1 MKHEPSDNGNLQR
14 VKGHHGKR
22 GWDGSVAVQFGG
34 SDGKIQN
41 CLPIMTGWGLPRALI
56 SSVCRRD
63 PEWQMNFPAY
73 PTLDLRMCHEF
84 SAEYG

>member
-1 MKHEPSDNGNLQR
+1 M
-14 VKGHHGKR
+14 
-22 GWDGSVAVQFGG
+22 VAVQFGG
-34 SDGKIQN
+34 CDGKIQN
-41 CLPIMTGWGLPRALI
+41 CLPIMTGWDYLVRLYRP
-56 SSVCRRD
+56 VCRRD